1 MMYDTHLPTPCGVGT
16 VLHSVRS
23 PVRSTRVTVHG
34 IGYLVRKCSMAVHD
48 KSAHAYEVYGSLS
61 LSNKK
66 PMYGLKQ
73 HTTKQPYLK
82 WIGCLVLDYGVT
94 VHTR

>member
-1 MMYDTHLPTPCGVGT
+1 
-16 VLHSVRS
+16 
-23 PVRSTRVTVHG
+23 
-34 IGYLVRKCSMAVHD
+34 MAVHD
-48 KSAHAYEVYGSLS
+48 KSAHAYEVYGS

>member
-1 MMYDTHLPTPCGVGT
+1 MMMMYDTHL
-16 VLHSVRS
+16 
-23 PVRSTRVTVHG
+23 
-34 IGYLVRKCSMAVHD
+34 HD

-61 LSNKK
+61 FSNKK

-82 WIGCLVLDYGVT
+82 
-94 VHTR
+94 